1 MYDFYEAYDT
11 DTNDFEKPTE
21 NDTSWKWV
29 KQTTEWK

>member
-21 NDTSWKWV
+21 NDTASWKWV
-29 KQTTEWK
+29 K